1 MLVKKNKGENM
12 TLNNSRK
19 VKRIYI
25 SVITIFMLSMFLM
38 PLFYGISGSLKSKE
52 QLSSLNHSPI
62 PQSPKKVK
70 IGGKECEVLMV
81 PQSDGTKKALAIVK
95 KGRDES
101 VFVDPENVAG
111 GQIKWS
117 GKWRTLENDWELNL
131 QFSNYKKGW
140 DAVNFLRLFKNT
152 LIYALITTFATLFS
166 STLVAYGFSRFRFP
180 GKNKFFIVL
189 IATIVLPGAVTLI
202 PVYTIFYKL
211 GWVGTWLP
219 LVVPHFFANAYNVFL
234 LRQFM
239 LGIPKEMDEAA
250 RIDGCG
256 PVATLYKVILP
267 QCLPAVISVGLFH
280 FFWAWNDFFNPL
292 LYLAGHPE
300 KYPISIG
307 LSTFSNMYSTETH
320 LVQATSMIACVV
332 PFIIFVVAQKF
343 FIEGVVVS
351 GVEK

>member
-1 MLVKKNKGENM
+1 MTIKKSNDINTIILTTV
-12 TLNNSRK
+12 TL
-19 VKRIYI
+19 
-25 SVITIFMLSMFLM
+25 FLLALFLM
-38 PLFYGISGSLKSKE
+38 PLFYGLSGSLKSKE

-62 PQSPKKVK
+62 PKSPKKMNYN
-70 IGGKECEVLMV
+70 GRECEVFLL
-81 PQSDGTKKALAIVK
+81 PQEDGSKKPMLIVK

-101 VFVDPENVAG
+101 VFVDPENLSAG
-111 GQIKWS
+111 EVTWK
-117 GKWRTLENDWELNL
+117 GKWRTLENQWKTDF
-131 QFSNYKKGW
+131 QFSNYSKGW
-140 DAVNFLRLFKNT
+140 QAISFLKLFKNT
-152 LIYALITTFATLFS
+152 LLYAIITTFATLLS
-166 STLVAYGFSRFRFP
+166 STFVAYGFSRFSFP
-180 GKNKFFIVL
+180 GKNKFFLVL

-256 PVATLYKVILP
+256 PVATLYKIILP
-267 QCLPAVISVGLFH
+267 QCVPAVISVGLFH
-280 FFWAWNDFFNPL
+280 FFWAWNDYFNPL
-292 LYLAGHPE
+292 LYLAGHPD

-307 LSTFSNMYSTETH
+307 LSAFSNMYSTETH
-320 LVQATSMIACVV
+320 LVQAVSMIACVV
-332 PFIIFVVAQKF
+332 PFIIFVIAQKF
-343 FIEGVVVS
+343 FMQGVVVS

>member
-1 MLVKKNKGENM
+1 MTMKNANDAARVIVM
-12 TLNNSRK
+12 VTLLF
-19 VKRIYI
+19 VL
-25 SVITIFMLSMFLM
+25 TIFLM
-38 PLFYGISGSLKSKE
+38 PMFYGISGSLKSKE
-52 QLSSLNHSPI
+52 QLSSLNLSPI
-62 PQSPKKVK
+62 PQSPKKFNYN
-70 IGGKECEVLMV
+70 GKDCEVFLV
-81 PQSDGTKKALAIVK
+81 PMNGVKKSLAMVK

-101 VFVDPENVAG
+101 VFVDPENVAAG
-111 GQIKWS
+111 EIVWT
-117 GKWRTLENDWELNL
+117 GKWRTLENEWQTDL
-131 QFSNYKKGW
+131 QFKNYVQGW
-140 DAVNFLRLFKNT
+140 NAINFMRLFRNT
-152 LIYALITTFATLFS
+152 LFYAVLTTFGTLLS
-166 STLVAYGFSRFRFP
+166 STFVAYGFSRFSFP
-180 GKNKFFIVL
+180 GKNKFFMVL
-189 IATIVLPGAVTLI
+189 IATIVLPSAVTLI

-256 PVATLYKVILP
+256 PVATLYRIILP
-267 QCLPAVISVGLFH
+267 QCIPAVISVGLFH

-307 LSTFSNMYSTETH
+307 LSAFSNMYSTETH
-320 LVQATSMIACVV
+320 LVQAVSMIACIL

>member
-1 MLVKKNKGENM
+1 MTAGYSKKTKGIF
-12 TLNNSRK
+12 
-19 VKRIYI
+19 V
-25 SVITIFMLSMFLM
+25 SVITIFLLTFFLM
-38 PLFYGISGSLKSKE
+38 PLLYGISGSLKSKE

-62 PQSPKKVK
+62 PQSPKKIVYN
-70 IGGKECEVLMV
+70 GKECEVFLV
-81 PQSDGTKKALAIVK
+81 PQENGTKRELAIIK

-101 VFVDPENVAG
+101 VFIDPANPSAG
-111 GQIKWS
+111 EVKWE
-117 GKWRTLENDWELNL
+117 GKWRSLENVWEVNL
-131 QFSNYKKGW
+131 QFENYKKGW
-140 DAVNFLRLFKNT
+140 NAVNFLRLFKNT
-152 LIYALITTFATLFS
+152 LFYALLTTFGTLLS

-180 GKNKFFIVL
+180 GKNQFFIIL

-202 PVYTIFYKL
+202 PVYTLFYKL

-219 LVVPHFFANAYNVFL
+219 LIVPHFFANAYNVFL

-267 QCLPAVISVGLFH
+267 QCIPAVISVGLFH

-332 PFIIFVVAQKF
+332 PFIIFVIAQKF

>member
-1 MLVKKNKGENM
+1 MTIKKANDINTIILTTV
-12 TLNNSRK
+12 TL
-19 VKRIYI
+19 
-25 SVITIFMLSMFLM
+25 FLLALFLM
-38 PLFYGISGSLKSKE
+38 PLFYGLSGSLKSKE

-62 PQSPKKVK
+62 PMSPKKMNYN
-70 IGGKECEVLMV
+70 GKDCEVFLL
-81 PQSDGTKKALAIVK
+81 PQEDGSKKPMLIVK

-101 VFVDPENVAG
+101 VFVDPENPSAG
-111 GQIKWS
+111 EVTWK
-117 GKWRTLENDWELNL
+117 GKWRTLENQWKTDF
-131 QFSNYKKGW
+131 QFSNYSKGW
-140 DAVNFLRLFKNT
+140 KAISFLKLFKNT
-152 LIYALITTFATLFS
+152 ILYAIITTFATLLS
-166 STLVAYGFSRFRFP
+166 STFVAYGFSRFSFP
-180 GKNKFFIVL
+180 GKNKFFLVL

-256 PVATLYKVILP
+256 PVATLYKIILP
-267 QCLPAVISVGLFH
+267 QCVPAVISVGLFH
-280 FFWAWNDFFNPL
+280 FFWAWNDYFNPL

-307 LSTFSNMYSTETH
+307 LSAFSNMYSTETH
-320 LVQATSMIACVV
+320 LVQAVSMIACVV
-332 PFIIFVVAQKF
+332 PFIIFVIAQKF
-343 FIEGVVVS
+343 FMQGVVVS

>member
-1 MLVKKNKGENM
+1 M

-81 PQSDGTKKALAIVK
+81 PQADGTKKALAIVK

-111 GQIKWS
+111 GQIKWN

-140 DAVNFLRLFKNT
+140 KSINFLLLFRNT
-152 LIYALITTFATLFS
+152 LFYALITTFGTLLS
-166 STLVAYGFSRFRFP
+166 STFVAYGFSRFNFRAK
-180 GKNKFFIVL
+180 GKLFIIL
-189 IATIVLPGAVTLI
+189 IANVL
-202 PVYTIFYKL
+202 
-211 GWVGTWLP
+211 
-219 LVVPHFFANAYNVFL
+219 
-234 LRQFM
+234 
-239 LGIPKEMDEAA
+239 
-250 RIDGCG
+250 
-256 PVATLYKVILP
+256 
-267 QCLPAVISVGLFH
+267 
-280 FFWAWNDFFNPL
+280 
-292 LYLAGHPE
+292 
-300 KYPISIG
+300 
-307 LSTFSNMYSTETH
+307 
-320 LVQATSMIACVV
+320 
-332 PFIIFVVAQKF
+332 
-343 FIEGVVVS
+343 
-351 GVEK
+351 

>member
-1 MLVKKNKGENM
+1 MTAGYSKKTKGIF
-12 TLNNSRK
+12 
-19 VKRIYI
+19 V
-25 SVITIFMLSMFLM
+25 SVITIFLLTFFLM
-38 PLFYGISGSLKSKE
+38 PLLYGISGSLKSKE

-62 PQSPKKVK
+62 PQSPKK
-70 IGGKECEVLMV
+70 ITYNGKECEVFLV
-81 PQSDGTKKALAIVK
+81 PQENGTKRELAITK

-101 VFVDPENVAG
+101 VFIDPVNPSTGEV
-111 GQIKWS
+111 KWE
-117 GKWRTLENDWELNL
+117 GKWRSLENVWEVNL
-131 QFSNYKKGW
+131 QFENYKKGW
-140 DAVNFLRLFKNT
+140 NAVNFLRLFKNT
-152 LIYALITTFATLFS
+152 LFYALLTTFGTLLS

-180 GKNKFFIVL
+180 GKNQFFIIL

-219 LVVPHFFANAYNVFL
+219 LIVPHFFANAYNVFL

-267 QCLPAVISVGLFH
+267 QCIPAVISVGLFH

-332 PFIIFVVAQKF
+332 PFIIFVIAQKF

>member
-1 MLVKKNKGENM
+1 MTMKNANDVTRVVVLV
-12 TLNNSRK
+12 TLLF
-19 VKRIYI
+19 IL
-25 SVITIFMLSMFLM
+25 TIFLM
-38 PLFYGISGSLKSKE
+38 PMLYGISGSLKSKE
-52 QLSSLNHSPI
+52 QLSSLNLSPI
-62 PQSPKKVK
+62 PQSPKKFNYN
-70 IGGKECEVLMV
+70 GKDCEMFIV
-81 PQSDGTKKALAIVK
+81 PINGEKKSLAIVK
-95 KGRDES
+95 KGREES
-101 VFVDPENVAG
+101 VFIDPENITSGEIVW
-111 GQIKWS
+111 K
-117 GKWRTLENDWELNL
+117 GKWRTLENDWQTDL
-131 QFSNYKKGW
+131 QFQNYVKGW
-140 DAVNFLRLFKNT
+140 NAINFMRLFKNT
-152 LIYALITTFATLFS
+152 LFYAVITTLGTLLS
-166 STLVAYGFSRFRFP
+166 STFVAYGFSRFSFP
-180 GKNKFFIVL
+180 GKNKFFMVL
-189 IATIVLPGAVTLI
+189 IATIVLPSAVTLI

-256 PVATLYKVILP
+256 PITTLYKIILP
-267 QCLPAVISVGLFH
+267 QCIPAVISVGLFH

-307 LSTFSNMYSTETH
+307 LSSFSNMYSTETH
-320 LVQATSMIACVV
+320 LVQAVSMIACIL
-332 PFIIFVVAQKF
+332 PFTIFVIAQKF

>member
-1 MLVKKNKGENM
+1 M
-12 TLNNSRK
+12 TQK
-19 VKRIYI
+19 QVKRIHTGF
-25 SVITIFMLSMFLM
+25 ITILTLFILAAFML
-38 PLFYGISGSLKSKE
+38 PLIYGISISLKSKE

-62 PQSPKKVK
+62 PMAPETFEYNGKKCD
-70 IGGKECEVLMV
+70 ILMV
-81 PQSDGTKKALAIVK
+81 PMEDGAVKPLAIIK
-95 KGRDES
+95 KGRDAS
-101 VFVDPENVAG
+101 TFIDPQNVAAG
-111 GQIKWS
+111 PVEYAV
-117 GKWRTLENDWELNL
+117 KWRSLENKWRVDFKFE
-131 QFSNYKKGW
+131 NYKKGW
-140 DAVNFLRLFKNT
+140 QSVNFLRLFKNT
-152 LIYALITTFATLFS
+152 LFYALITTFGTLLS
-166 STLVAYGFSRFRFP
+166 STLVAYGFSRFKFP
-180 GKNKFFIVL
+180 GKQQFFMVL
-189 IATIVLPGAVTLI
+189 IATIVLPSAVTLI

-211 GWVGTWLP
+211 GWVGTWAP

-239 LGIPKEMDEAA
+239 LGIPREMDEAA

-256 PVATLYKVILP
+256 PIATLYKIILP
-267 QCLPAVISVGLFH
+267 QVVPAIISVGLFH

-292 LYLAGHPE
+292 LYLAGHPD

>member
-1 MLVKKNKGENM
+1 MTMKNANDAA
-12 TLNNSRK
+12 R
-19 VKRIYI
+19 
-25 SVITIFMLSMFLM
+25 VIVMVTVLFVLTIFLM
-38 PLFYGISGSLKSKE
+38 PMFYGISGSLKSKE
-52 QLSSLNHSPI
+52 QLSSLNLSPI
-62 PQSPKKVK
+62 PQSPKKFNYN
-70 IGGKECEVLMV
+70 GKDCEVFLV
-81 PQSDGTKKALAIVK
+81 PMNGVKKSLAMVK

-101 VFVDPENVAG
+101 VFVDPENVAAG
-111 GQIKWS
+111 EIVWT
-117 GKWRTLENDWELNL
+117 GKWRTLENEWQTDL
-131 QFSNYKKGW
+131 QFKNYVQGW
-140 DAVNFLRLFKNT
+140 NAINFMRLFKNT
-152 LIYALITTFATLFS
+152 LFYAVLTTFGTLLS
-166 STLVAYGFSRFRFP
+166 STFVAYGFSRFSFP
-180 GKNKFFIVL
+180 GKNKFFMVL
-189 IATIVLPGAVTLI
+189 IATIVLPSAVTLI

-234 LRQFM
+234 MRQFM

-256 PVATLYKVILP
+256 PIATLYRIILP
-267 QCLPAVISVGLFH
+267 QCIPAVISVGLFH

-307 LSTFSNMYSTETH
+307 LSAFSNMYSTETH
-320 LVQATSMIACVV
+320 LVQAVSMIACIL

>member
-1 MLVKKNKGENM
+1 MSGANFRQRRTGG
-12 TLNNSRK
+12 
-19 VKRIYI
+19 I
-25 SVITIFMLSMFLM
+25 ITIVLIFIAAMFLM
-38 PLFYGISGSLKSKE
+38 PLVYGVSGSLKSKE
-52 QLSSLNHSPI
+52 QLASLNQSPI
-62 PQSPKKVK
+62 PKSPKKFNYN
-70 IGGKECEVLMV
+70 GKEYEIFKV
-81 PQSDGTKKALAIVK
+81 PQSDGSVRSLAMVK

-101 VFVDPENVAG
+101 VFIDPENPSGKEIVW
-111 GQIKWS
+111 Q
-117 GKWRTLENDWELNL
+117 GKWRSLESEWKNDF
-131 QFSNYKKGW
+131 QFGNYVKGW
-140 DAVNFLRLFKNT
+140 KSINFLRLFKNT
-152 LIYALITTFATLFS
+152 LLYALLTTFGTLLS
-166 STLVAYGFSRFRFP
+166 SSLVAYGFSRFRFP
-180 GKNKFFIVL
+180 GKNALFIIL
-189 IATIVLPGAVTLI
+189 IATIVLPSAVTLI

-219 LVVPHFFANAYNVFL
+219 LIVPHFFSNAYNVFL

-256 PVATLYKVILP
+256 PLSTLYKIILP
-267 QCLPAVISVGLFH
+267 QCIPAVISVGLFH

-307 LSTFSNMYSTETH
+307 LSSFSNMYSTETN
-320 LVQATSMIACVV
+320 LVMAVSMTACVV
-332 PFIIFVVAQKF
+332 PFIIFVCAQKF